1 MKIYFRLT
9 LLAIGLLFAGSA
21 DAQVGFGI
29 KGGLNVTDM
38 SISNDVFDKSN
49 RAGWFFGPTIKIS
62 IPLAGLGVDA
72 SALYDQRSAKVTSS
86 SEKET
91 IKQQQIAI
99 PVNLRYTVGLGSLA
113 NVIFFA
119 GPQWGINVGDDD
131 FKWNDGSSYSLKK
144 SNFSINIGLGATV
157 LKHVQ
162 VTANYNIACG
172 KSANLTLKQAG
183 KNYDSHNN
191 AWQLGLAYFF

>member
-1 MKIYFRLT
+1 M
-9 LLAIGLLFAGSA
+9 
-21 DAQVGFGI
+21 
-29 KGGLNVTDM
+29 
-38 SISNDVFDKSN
+38 
-49 RAGWFFGPTIKIS
+49 
-62 IPLAGLGVDA
+62 AGLGVDA

-144 SNFSINIGLGATV
+144 SNFSKKRINSIYHRRNTLITGGKKHEYHAT
-157 LKHVQ
+157 
-162 VTANYNIACG
+162 AFPGN
-172 KSANLTLKQAG
+172 S
-183 KNYDSHNN
+183 
-191 AWQLGLAYFF
+191 